1 MTRSR
6 FAGLPALA
14 AAVVA
19 AAVVWQIA
27 AGRAAGGAAL
37 FFPPPSA
44 ILAAF
49 ARRIADGT
57 LSAAAGIT
65 ALRVLSGVAL
75 AAPAAIC
82 LGALAGWS
90 PDVRRTLD
98 PALAAGH
105 AIPKIAA
112 LPLFLV
118 ALGIGETA
126 RVALVAVSAFFPLAI
141 NTMAGVAEIS
151 PVHFDVARHYGASRA
166 RTFRRVVLPG
176 ALPLV
181 LVGLRLA
188 LTIGLVIAI
197 ALELVAADDGLGS
210 WIWRAWQTFSIDD
223 LYAGL
228 LAASLFGIAIQALL
242 AAASR
247 RLVRW
252 RSARSV

>member
-6 FAGLPALA
+6 FAGLPALLT
-14 AAVVA
+14 AVVVA
-19 AAVVWQIA
+19 GVAWQIA
-27 AGRAAGGAAL
+27 ARHFSRGAAI

-44 ILAAF
+44 ILAALG
-49 ARRIADGT
+49 RRVADGT
-57 LSAAAGIT
+57 LPAAAGIT
-65 ALRVLSGVAL
+65 AARVLAGVAL
-75 AAPAAIC
+75 ASPLAIG

-90 PDVRRTLD
+90 VSARRTLD

-151 PVHFDVARHYGASRA
+151 PVHFEVARHYGASRA

-176 ALPLV
+176 ALPLI

-188 LTIGLVIAI
+188 LTIGLVITI
-197 ALELVAADDGLGS
+197 ALELVAANDGLGS

-223 LYAGL
+223 LWAGL
-228 LAASLFGIAIQALL
+228 VAASLFGIAIQALL

-252 RSARSV
+252 RPGRTV